1 MINAPASD
9 PSSQRRPAAPTTVGA
24 LKQVLR
30 ILAAVL
36 IVSVCWAAVNE
47 TTAEK
52 KCDTKLRRLSVYLKL
67 DSYFSNCQCM
77 KHSLELS
84 DRCSTM
90 YLPSLP

>member
-1 MINAPASD
+1 MIDAPASD

-52 KCDTKLRRLSVYLKL
+52 SATLS
-67 DSYFSNCQCM
+67 
-77 KHSLELS
+77 
-84 DRCSTM
+84 
-90 YLPSLP
+90 